1 MHRLREPHRQ
11 VCRANCLTRTFVMG
25 MKERVAYFN
34 GEIVPE
40 SEVLVP
46 FRDRSFKYGDGVFD
60 AARTFGGRIFK
71 LVEHIERLFDSLN
84 YVGIDPGLSQKEIT
98 QLSEEVSQRN
108 LPLLKPN
115 SDHWVSQR
123 ISRGVNIP
131 EEDIQDCS
139 EPNVIIECT
148 PLPLKARAPFYRDG
162 IEVFFPSIRRTP
174 PDCFSPNVKVH
185 QYLNLILADL
195 EVRSHSPG
203 AWAILLDTRGFLA
216 EGMGSN
222 LFLVKEGVLL
232 TPKAEYV
239 LEGISRKTVIELAE
253 KMDIEVVEHDLT
265 PADAYRA
272 DEAFITSTSFCICPV
287 RSFNTKLVPHDAI
300 TGPTTQRLTDAFA
313 KFVKFD
319 FVSQYMVHLKEG

>member
-1 MHRLREPHRQ
+1 MS
-11 VCRANCLTRTFVMG
+11 N
-25 MKERVAYFN
+25 KERVAYFN

-40 SEVLVP
+40 SEVLIP

-71 LVEHIERLFDSLN
+71 LREHVERLFDSLK
-84 YVGIDPGLSQKEIT
+84 YVGIDPELSPEEIIR
-98 QLSEEVSQRN
+98 LSEEVSERN

-131 EEDIQDCS
+131 EGDIQECT

-148 PLPLKARAPFYRDG
+148 PLPLKARAPLYRDG

-174 PDCFSPNVKVH
+174 PDCLSPNVKVH
-185 QYLNLILADL
+185 QYLNLIVADL
-195 EVRSHSPG
+195 EVRSHSPE

-222 LFLVKEGVLL
+222 LFLVKEEVIY

-239 LEGISRKTVIELAE
+239 LEGVSRQTVIELAG
-253 KMDIEVVEHDLT
+253 KLDIEVVEHDLT
-265 PADAYRA
+265 PSDAFRA

-287 RSFNTKLVPHDAI
+287 RWFNKKSVPHENV
-300 TGPTTQRLTDAFA
+300 TGPVTERLTDAFS
-313 KFVKFD
+313 KLVEYD
-319 FVSQYMVHLKEG
+319 FVGQYMAYLKESGNNAK